1 MQKLSIYYM
10 TNTCTKITLLLD
22 SRRDIE
28 IREGEPANSLMLET
42 LNPRCT
48 KSDAKDP
55 SQVPISQKWEV
66 GSVSFRK
73 TARCG
78 SPL

>member
-42 LNPRCT
+42 
-48 KSDAKDP
+48 
-55 SQVPISQKWEV
+55 
-66 GSVSFRK
+66 
-73 TARCG
+73 
-78 SPL
+78 